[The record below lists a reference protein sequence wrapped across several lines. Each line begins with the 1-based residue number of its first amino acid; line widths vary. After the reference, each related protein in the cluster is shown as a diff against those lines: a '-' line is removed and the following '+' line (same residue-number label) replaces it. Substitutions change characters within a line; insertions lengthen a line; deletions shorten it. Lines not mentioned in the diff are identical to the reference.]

1 MMRKL
6 CLFREGFVAA
16 PAHDVSTLEVG
27 QAYFELHHQLHRLV
41 DQTMSSAGLSLAR
54 AKVLMR
60 LSEHG
65 PMNQAT
71 LAGLLGFAPRSV
83 TDIVDALERDGM
95 VARTDDKHDRRARI
109 VALTPAGHDALATA
123 QLTRRKA
130 MDEIFGSLSGRER
143 ANLVALLTSI
153 RTNLPSGA
161 SSCDQ

>member
-1 MMRKL
+1 MMRVL
-6 CLFREGFVAA
+6 CLFREDFLAV
-16 PAHDVSTLEVG
+16 HDVSALDVG

-83 TDIVDALERDGM
+83 TDIVDGLERDGM
-95 VARTDDKHDRRARI
+95 VVRTEDKHDRRARI
-109 VALTPAGHDALATA
+109 VALTPAGHDAFATA
-123 QLTRRKA
+123 QLTKRKA
-130 MDEIFGSLSGRER
+130 MDEIFGSLSARER
-143 ANLVALLTSI
+143 ANLAALLTTV
-153 RTNLPSGA
+153 RTNLPSGD
-161 SSCDQ
+161 STCGN